1 MAVTGHRPAA
11 VSAARSSA
19 TGSSNVPV
27 MTTINV
33 QHCIIEHAEWT
44 QCPHGRL
51 ALKVE
56 AGGSILSGEVI
67 VRDGGVIRALEG
79 GGFIVEFP
87 CPECAAGTDV
97 APSPDS
103 GIAPLRP
110 VKTG

>member
-1 MAVTGHRPAA
+1 M
-11 VSAARSSA
+11 
-19 TGSSNVPV
+19 PV

-33 QHCIIEHAEWT
+33 QHCITEHARWT

-67 VRDGGVIRALEG
+67 IRDGGIIRALED
-79 GGFIVEFP
+79 GGFIIEFP
-87 CPECAAGTDV
+87 CPECARLTDV

>member
-1 MAVTGHRPAA
+1 M
-11 VSAARSSA
+11 
-19 TGSSNVPV
+19 PV

-33 QHCIIEHAEWT
+33 QHCIIEHAQWT

-79 GGFIVEFP
+79 GGFMIEFP
-87 CPECAAGTDV
+87 CPECAAVTD
-97 APSPDS
+97 
-103 GIAPLRP
+103 
-110 VKTG
+110 